1 MGRRNPGKGQEIF
14 AYPKREGQHKFD
26 TAKRWLS
33 INFTASLGRVTFFNK
48 NIKGGLGHFT
58 VMLIGIPPAHP
69 ASKKLMLPNLRE
81 KKKGSNRKPRTT
93 LGARSYYFF
102 SEVIYFFPLSS
113 RVTQKTV
120 RSAPRMLVDGEYIVS
135 IINSVRVNSA

>member
-48 NIKGGLGHFT
+48 NIKGGLGYFT

-81 KKKGSNRKPRTT
+81 KKKGSKTENPE
-93 LGARSYYFF
+93 LPWVP
-102 SEVIYFFPLSS
+102 EVIIFFQKLFIFFLSLRVS
-113 RVTQKTV
+113 RKK
-120 RSAPRMLVDGEYIVS
+120 L
-135 IINSVRVNSA
+135 